1 MENNDN
7 KLELLTKKIYE
18 EGIEKAQNDAKEILD
33 NANNKANSIIKEAE
47 NKANAILEKAQ
58 NDSAILRQKTE
69 TELSMSAKQAMASL
83 KQQITTLISNN
94 LVCNTENKKIMF
106 ILATELIVDNKN
118 IIPLICEYSKTEV
131 DEFCIICEDVTP
143 NTKTDFLNG
152 KSITFITKTKL
163 YFDYFFKFSTYPNTD
178 ILNSTNLKPKF
189 IDILKNF
196 FTPNKSKQYFFCGLI
211 LIFSSIILPYHI
223 YYIVFGSILLLFSI
237 ICKLMPA
244 FV

>member
-83 KQQITTLISNN
+83 KQQITTLISNKIASDMTSVAFNDKEFVHELMMKVIEKWNVDSNMDINVIMNDKEKEAFEKYLLAKYKN
-94 LVCNTENKKIMF
+94 L
-106 ILATELIVDNKN
+106 LDNNLTLVTNNNQKDGFVIQPKDGSYKVTFSEKVFEEFFN
-118 IIPLICEYSKTEV
+118 AYLKEYSK
-131 DEFCIICEDVTP
+131 
-143 NTKTDFLNG
+143 K
-152 KSITFITKTKL
+152 
-163 YFDYFFKFSTYPNTD
+163 
-178 ILNSTNLKPKF
+178 
-189 IDILKNF
+189 
-196 FTPNKSKQYFFCGLI
+196 
-211 LIFSSIILPYHI
+211 
-223 YYIVFGSILLLFSI
+223 LLFS
-237 ICKLMPA
+237 
-244 FV
+244 

>member
-83 KQQITTLISNN
+83 KQQITTLISNKIASDMTSVAFKDKEFVHELMMKVIEKWNVDSNMDINVIMNDKEKEDFEKYLLAKYKN
-94 LVCNTENKKIMF
+94 L
-106 ILATELIVDNKN
+106 LDNNLTLVTNDNQKDGFVIQPKDGSYKVTFSEKVFEEFFN
-118 IIPLICEYSKTEV
+118 AYLKEYSK
-131 DEFCIICEDVTP
+131 
-143 NTKTDFLNG
+143 K
-152 KSITFITKTKL
+152 
-163 YFDYFFKFSTYPNTD
+163 
-178 ILNSTNLKPKF
+178 
-189 IDILKNF
+189 
-196 FTPNKSKQYFFCGLI
+196 
-211 LIFSSIILPYHI
+211 
-223 YYIVFGSILLLFSI
+223 LLFS
-237 ICKLMPA
+237 
-244 FV
+244 